1 MAIDG
6 LLRAY
11 NVGHSAFFEY
21 WTRTVHSLLDDPIE
35 VAQAIEEAARWTFA
49 FVHALMNG
57 ITQRYAIERERW
69 VRSAAAV
76 RLDVVQA
83 ILRGEEVDVEL
94 AGRRLSYELNREHS
108 AFVVWTE
115 GVEGRDDDLERLER
129 AALQLTEKWGA
140 GRALLVPVG
149 TQLVAGWIGSFGSV
163 DDFPPTWRE
172 PGAPAADACAAVG
185 TPGSGIEGFRRSH
198 REAMYAYRL
207 ATQAASRPGTVTAY
221 RDVSLAALAS
231 ADLEQAR
238 HFVARELGPLAADD
252 DQTVKLAATLRVY
265 LEERSSPRRTAQR
278 LGVHENTI
286 VKRIHTAREL
296 LNRRV
301 DTRISELLVGLRL
314 APLVREPGSKRPES
328 H

>member
-1 MAIDG
+1 
-6 LLRAY
+6 
-11 NVGHSAFFEY
+11 
-21 WTRTVHSLLDDPIE
+21 
-35 VAQAIEEAARWTFA
+35 
-49 FVHALMNG
+49 
-57 ITQRYAIERERW
+57 
-69 VRSAAAV
+69 
-76 RLDVVQA
+76 
-83 ILRGEEVDVEL
+83 
-94 AGRRLSYELNREHS
+94 
-108 AFVVWTE
+108 
-115 GVEGRDDDLERLER
+115 
-129 AALQLTEKWGA
+129 
-140 GRALLVPVG
+140 
-149 TQLVAGWIGSFGSV
+149 
-163 DDFPPTWRE
+163 
-172 PGAPAADACAAVG
+172 
-185 TPGSGIEGFRRSH
+185 
-198 REAMYAYRL
+198 MYAYRL